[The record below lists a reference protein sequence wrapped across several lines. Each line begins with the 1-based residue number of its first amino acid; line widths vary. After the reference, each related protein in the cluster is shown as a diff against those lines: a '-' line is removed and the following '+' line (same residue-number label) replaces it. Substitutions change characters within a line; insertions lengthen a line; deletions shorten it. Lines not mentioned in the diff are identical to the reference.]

1 MAQKQIFVNLPVKDL
16 KRSMEFF
23 GKLGYTFNPQF
34 TDENA
39 ASMVIDENIFAM
51 LITEPFF
58 QTFTDRKI
66 ADPQTTV
73 EVLLCLSEDSR
84 EAVDSHVDKAIAAGA
99 KQTKM
104 QDYGFMYYRSYADLD
119 GHVWEIMHMDMSQ
132 VPAKPGEAHVVAEA

>member
-51 LITEPFF
+51 LLNESFF

-66 ADPQTTV
+66 IDAHTSV
-73 EVLLCLSEDSR
+73 EVLLALSADSR
-84 EAVDSHVDKAIAAGA
+84 EEVDRHVDAAIAGGGREA
-99 KQTKM
+99 KK
-104 QDYGFMYYRSYADLD
+104 QDHGWMYLRSYADLD
-119 GHVWEIMHMDMSQ
+119 GHVWEIAHMDMSKM
-132 VPAKPGEAHVVAEA
+132 PANPAEATA